1 MTKKKNT
8 KTVEAKEKVLTAE
21 QLVELSILD
30 REIEFAKEAIRPKF
44 ELVVARK
51 QELAEATEKYNVAHF
66 NYSKAYKEV
75 LELEAKAN
83 KIAN

>member
-1 MTKKKNT
+1 MTKK
-8 KTVEAKEKVLTAE
+8 ERVLTPE

-44 ELVVARK
+44 ELVVAK
-51 QELAEATEKYNVAHF
+51 KKELAIATESYNKAHAE
-66 NYSKAYKEV
+66 YTEAYKEI
-75 LELEAKAN
+75 LDLEAKAD